1 MATRHAD
8 GAARA
13 LRFCGLAAIAVAIS
27 LTPGAGA
34 YAQDDS
40 YGQIQ
45 FGPVGG
51 GGVVS
56 DLQQDRQFIRDW
68 EGNPEPGF
76 PTLAM
81 ANIEAT
87 KNAIKRYSDIVA
99 AGGWKTVPD
108 VTFKPGETHFAVVIL
123 RDRLLASGELTE
135 DSGAGE
141 TYDTRDRRRREALSS
156 HERPDADRQGRPG
169 DRAGAQ
175 HSCRR
180 APKAAQDQFGAGSPR
195 WPASSAITR
204 NT

>member
-1 MATRHAD
+1 MAACLT
-8 GAARA
+8 
-13 LRFCGLAAIAVAIS
+13 LTIA
-27 LTPGAGA
+27 TGA

-51 GGVVS
+51 SGPVS
-56 DLQQDRQFIRDW
+56 DLQQDRQFIRDY
-68 EGNPEPGF
+68 EGNPEAGV

-87 KNAIKRYSDIVA
+87 KNAIKRYGDIVA

-135 DSGAGE
+135 DFRRRRDLRHA
-141 TYDTRDRRRREALSS
+141 DRRRREALSGL
-156 HERPDADRQGRPG
+156 E
-169 DRAGAQ
+169 
-175 HSCRR
+175 
-180 APKAAQDQFGAGSPR
+180 
-195 WPASSAITR
+195 WI
-204 NT
+204 